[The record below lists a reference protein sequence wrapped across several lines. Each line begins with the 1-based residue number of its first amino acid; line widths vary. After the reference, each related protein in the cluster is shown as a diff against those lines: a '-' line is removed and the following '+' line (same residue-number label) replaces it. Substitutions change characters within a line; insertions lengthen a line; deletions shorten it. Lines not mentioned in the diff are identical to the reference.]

1 MLCHAWFLQVD
12 GNTAGIINFVK
23 YIRNTHLEFS
33 IFFVVLAMILARIA
47 LLYGKQS
54 LSMEDTLSQE
64 KKVKNRFKEEA
75 QPV

>member
-1 MLCHAWFLQVD
+1 MLCHAWFLQED

-64 KKVKNRFKEEA
+64 KKGKNSFKEEA